1 MPPIATT
8 TTTTTTATTIN
19 AIETGDLTL
28 KVQPNGITIVE
39 GQSLL
44 VTQGG
49 NGNNDDGNDI

>member
-1 MPPIATT
+1 MPPIA
-8 TTTTTTATTIN
+8 TTTTATTIN